1 MGSFL
6 KKVKTISKHGFDPII
21 KGEQNYRL
29 NDIDI
34 ELKALE
40 RSEVCNSCE
49 LFVEEPIDMFKIK
62 DERIELLSEMM
73 CDDCGCSSTYL
84 LRQDLKV
91 CEKWKE

>member
-6 KKVKTISKHGFDPII
+6 KKVKTIAKHGIKPII
-21 KGEQNYRL
+21 QGEKNYRL

-40 RSEVCNSCE
+40 RSETCVGCE
-49 LFVEEPIDMFKIK
+49 LFVEEPIDFL
-62 DERIELLSEMM
+62 RIEDYRIDVLSEMM
-73 CDDCGCSSTYL
+73 CDDCGCASPYL

-91 CEKWKE
+91 CSKWQE